1 MKNEIL
7 KKIVSAI
14 TINILD
20 VIDMAS
26 LSKISVDWDIAH
38 ENGLISQ
45 IENCFYITTDY
56 KNDIIV
62 NLTGKEINV
71 FKTVKE
77 NNKVLGY
84 KFVTYQTITNRTQ
97 INITAELFANILSAI
112 EICKR
117 EV

>member
-1 MKNEIL
+1 MKIETL

-14 TINILD
+14 TNNILD
-20 VIDMAS
+20 VRDMHA

-62 NLTGKEINV
+62 NLKGNEINV
-71 FKTVKE
+71 FKTVKDD
-77 NNKVLGY
+77 NKVLGY
-84 KFVTYQTITNRTQ
+84 KFVTYQIIANDTQ
-97 INITAELFANILSAI
+97 IQVTAELFANILRAI
-112 EICKR
+112 ENCKS